1 MVTTTGKTNVPN
13 ENENTG
19 VSNLDIPNDV
29 VTDVRS
35 TPVGNVGVQDTPATQ
50 PFETVDQE
58 KAIVYI
64 GMDLG
69 TSRMCVAASNGVRES
84 FPSLVGYPK
93 DHVARKL
100 LGTDVLYGKDVI
112 KHRLS
117 LNVYRPLEA
126 GVIKGS
132 NGDVDVT
139 NDEAAKNMEAAH
151 ALVKHAIRVANAPAD
166 ALVYCVIGAPA
177 EASINNR
184 HAILEAAKEVID
196 SVIICSEPFAVAY
209 GMNVL
214 TDALV
219 IDIGAGTTDLCRMHG
234 TMPEAEDQVTLD
246 HGGDVIDDKL
256 TELLKKNHPE
266 VSFSRQMIIDVKEK
280 FSTVRE
286 TAKPIIVNW
295 PVNGKPTDI
304 DITAEMKE
312 ACHSIVPPIV
322 DALAKLVSSF
332 DPEFQSVLR
341 NNVVLG
347 GGGSQIRGLA
357 EAISKYMDEHLG
369 GGHVQQVEEPIFGGA
384 NGALVISK
392 DMPPEFWEQLS

>member
-1 MVTTTGKTNVPN
+1 MVTTTDKMNVKNEGDGVTIADPGTASPLGKEASP
-13 ENENTG
+13 
-19 VSNLDIPNDV
+19 V
-29 VTDVRS
+29 VDS
-35 TPVGNVGVQDTPATQ
+35 SPDTQ
-50 PFETVDQE
+50 PDESMETEQ
-58 KAIVYI
+58 AIVWI

-69 TSRMCVAASNGVRES
+69 TSRTAIACSNGVRES

-93 DHVARKL
+93 DVVSRKL

-112 KHRLS
+112 AKRLS

-132 NGDVDVT
+132 NGANDVGS
-139 NDEAAKNMEAAH
+139 DEADANMTAARQ
-151 ALVKHAIRVANAPAD
+151 LVKHAIRCANAPAD
-166 ALVYCVIGAPA
+166 SLVYCVIGAPA

-196 SVIICSEPFAVAY
+196 SVIICSEPFSVAY

-246 HGGDVIDDKL
+246 HGGDVIDTNLAKL
-256 TELLKKNHPE
+256 IKKNHPE
-266 VSFSRQMIIDVKEK
+266 VAFSNQMIIDIKEK
-280 FSTVRE
+280 FSTVRD
-286 TAKPIIVNW
+286 TADPIVVTW
-295 PVNGKPTDI
+295 PVDTTPTEI

-312 ACHSIVPPIV
+312 ACFSIVPPIV
-322 DALAKLVSSF
+322 DALGKLVASF
-332 DPEFQSVLR
+332 DPELQSVLR
-341 NNVVLG
+341 NNVLLG

-357 EAISKYMDEHLG
+357 KAISEYMDEHLG
-369 GGHVQQVEEPIFGGA
+369 GGQVRQVEEPIFGGA
-384 NGALVISK
+384 NGALLISK
-392 DMPPEFWEQLS
+392 DMPPEYWEQLS